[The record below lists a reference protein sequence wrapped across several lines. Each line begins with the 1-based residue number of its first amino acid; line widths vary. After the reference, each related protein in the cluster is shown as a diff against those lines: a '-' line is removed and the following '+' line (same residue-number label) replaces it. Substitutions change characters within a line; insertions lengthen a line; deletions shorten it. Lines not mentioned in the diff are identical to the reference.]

1 MPRPTIDTVMCPTCG
16 RRDVRLSDGW
26 TPLDH
31 VALRVGLTAL
41 RCRWCDARFYRFIA
55 LPDQVKQSIAG
66 ENVFRLAV
74 RLFTGRAQGPPKPLL
89 LLGSLNSDNVRYVS
103 RTMTEVTDQEV
114 PYQTAAPPGAH
125 PDATTNRSSRKPYS
139 PRTAI
144 GGLPPFATLFTPDPR
159 APLRQP
165 GQSNRRM
172 LSAPARPERDR
183 KRLFCVLLLDD
194 DPSVRRL
201 FNRLLSKEG
210 YMVEEATDVAAASA
224 ELRVMLPDLMVIN
237 LSSATDEESAIKT
250 FRKAHPELNVVVL
263 SEGGDPANNVDHLFF
278 VPRPCRVSTLIAL
291 VDDLAVQAPPPKPL
305 VLAAT
310 AYSG

>member
-1 MPRPTIDTVMCPTCG
+1 MPRPTIDNVICPTCG
-16 RRDVRLSDGW
+16 KRDVRISDGW

-55 LPDQVKQSIAG
+55 LPDQVKQKIAG

-74 RLFTGRAQGPPKPLL
+74 RLFSGRNLGTPKPLRL
-89 LLGSLNSDNVRYVS
+89 LASPTSDSVRYVK
-103 RTMTEVTDQEV
+103 RTMTHATDQV
-114 PYQTAAPPGAH
+114 APNPAFAPSDAAAN
-125 PDATTNRSSRKPYS
+125 TSSAKYYS

-144 GGLPPFATLFTPDPR
+144 GGLPPYATLFTPDPR

-172 LSAPARPERDR
+172 LSAPQRPERDS

-201 FNRLLSKEG
+201 FNRLLTKEG

-237 LSSATDEESAIKT
+237 LSSAKDEESAIKT

-263 SEGGDPANNVDHLFF
+263 SEGGDPAKNLDHLFF

-291 VDDLAVQAPPPKPL
+291 VDDLAAQAPPPKPL
-305 VLAAT
+305 ILAAQ
-310 AYSG
+310 AYSA